1 MIRTLKNTIDKTIID
16 SDNVTIVYFA
26 LNTIVENRGARPNKL
41 DIYGAGS
48 NTTIDWGD
56 GEVTNGS
63 TETIITGPI
72 THRYDEDFVKYS
84 TVENPTRV
92 TIIGP
97 LINISK
103 VYGPGRG
110 FFDKSLVKIDLLT
123 KNINSAY
130 SLFFGCYLLKTVPE
144 NIFANCNFDPSAM
157 ENCFTL
163 TFGFTGLTAVPKRL
177 FDFIPENACFNNTFS
192 FCEDLTVVDL
202 EFNGPNSKTFK
213 TFNRMFRDCKN
224 LRDLNPN
231 IFKNVNP
238 DSSFVETFC
247 RCRSILI
254 TDDIFKNIT
263 NGRFTLT
270 FKESFEIDDLL
281 KKPVRPNTLGLNEK
295 RLPDKLCQ
303 NVKDRYDM
311 SLNTMFNP
319 LKMIDLSDRN
329 SNHGNCI
336 TIEIAGL
343 YRTFTYA
350 SSFF

>member
-1 MIRTLKNTIDKTIID
+1 MIRTLKNTIDRTIID

-26 LNTIVENRGARPNKL
+26 LSTIAENRVARPNEL
-41 DIYGAGS
+41 DIYGVGR

-63 TETIITGPI
+63 TQAIITGPI
-72 THRYDEDFVKYS
+72 THRYDEDFVKQS
-84 TVENPTRV
+84 TVDNPTKV
-92 TIIGP
+92 TILGP

-110 FFDKSLVKIDLLT
+110 FFDRSLVKIDLLT

-130 SLFFGCYLLKTVPE
+130 SLFFGCYLLNTVPE
-144 NIFANCNFDPSAM
+144 NIFAHCNFDPAAM

-163 TFGFTGLTAVPKRL
+163 TFGFTGLTTVPKRL
-177 FDFIPENACFNNTFS
+177 FDFIPENSCFSNTFS
-192 FCEDLTVVDL
+192 FCENLTVVDL

-213 TFNRMFRDCKN
+213 TFDRMFRDCNN

-231 IFKNVNP
+231 IFNNVSP

-247 RCRSILI
+247 RCHSIVI
-254 TDDIFKNIT
+254 KDDIFKNIT

-281 KKPVRPNTLGLNEK
+281 KKPVKSNTLGLNEK

-303 NVKDRYDM
+303 NMKDEHNV
-311 SLNTMFNP
+311 SINTMFNP
-319 LKMIDLSDRN
+319 VKMIDLNGPDD
-329 SNHGNCI
+329 NHGKCM
-336 TIEIAGL
+336 TIEIGGL